1 MFCITLFH
9 VRIIDILFS
18 FCGISYTD
26 VPVCGPIIMIVVK
39 PGVPAKTGALSCWT
53 VSWLGGISA
62 QGVNPRAWL
71 YYTCHI

>member
-26 VPVCGPIIMIVVK
+26 VTVWGPIIISVVK
-39 PGVPAKTGALSCWT
+39 PGVPAKLRRRSVAGPCLD
-53 VSWLGGISA
+53 
-62 QGVNPRAWL
+62 
-71 YYTCHI
+71 